1 MTDTPNREHADHPL
15 RVRDFFLGRQPVLDR
30 HQALFGYELLFR
42 STPLGQANIGE
53 GAGAGTPAA
62 GGPAPG
68 LSPGLNATAA
78 VIAHA
83 AQLGLARAIGD
94 ATCFLNVDAAVL
106 ASDIYAFLPRERTVL
121 EIAASVAPSDAVL
134 ARLAELAGH
143 GFQFALDGIGSDHE
157 SNSSGAGADDA
168 ARLERLLPL
177 ARFVKLDLRS
187 TSQPALAAQVARLH
201 GMHKTVVADKV
212 ETREEYEACL
222 ALGAD
227 YFQGYYFARPS
238 VLGGRKLSPSQMA
251 VLEMMKL
258 VTSDVDNAD
267 IERAVKRDV
276 TVAINL
282 LRLVN
287 TPAVGARQRI
297 DSVSQALLVLGR
309 RQLQRWLQIMLY
321 AEPGMQGHNQTPLL
335 MLATT
340 RGRLMELL
348 AQRLRPGQRYLG
360 EIAFTVGIM
369 SLMDVLFGIPMAD
382 IVEQIPV
389 SDEITSALLRRT
401 GFFGELLKLAEC
413 IEQPDTEEDGGV
425 LPTLRS
431 LSISGDDMIELE
443 MAAFQWSDSVVRY
456 AF

>member
-1 MTDTPNREHADHPL
+1 MTDTPSLDHADHPL

-30 HQALFGYELLFR
+30 QQALFGYELLFR
-42 STPLGQANIGE
+42 STPVGQANIGE
-53 GAGAGTPAA
+53 AASSGVAAAGAPA
-62 GGPAPG
+62 
-68 LSPGLNATAA
+68 PGLNATAS

-94 ATCFLNVDAAVL
+94 ATCFLNVDDAVL

-121 EIAASVAPSDAVL
+121 EIAASVTPDDAVL

-143 GFQFALDGIGSDHE
+143 GFQFALDGIGSGPA
-157 SNSSGAGADDA
+157 GAGADAA
-168 ARLERLLPL
+168 ARLQRLLPL
-177 ARFVKLDLRS
+177 ARFVKLDLRN
-187 TSQPALAAQVARLH
+187 TPRPALAEQVARLH
-201 GMHKTVVADKV
+201 GMRKTVVADKV
-212 ETREEYEACL
+212 ETREEYQACL
-222 ALGAD
+222 DLGAD

-238 VLGGRKLSPSQMA
+238 VLGGRKLSPSQIA

-276 TVAINL
+276 TVAMNL

-297 DSVSQALLVLGR
+297 DSLSQALLVLGR

-321 AEPGMQGHNQTPLL
+321 AEPGTRGHNQSPLL

-389 SDEITSALLRRT
+389 SDEITDALLRRT

-413 IEQPDTEEDGGV
+413 IEQPDSQEDDGV

-443 MAAFQWSDSVVRY
+443 MAAFQWSDSIVRY

>member
-1 MTDTPNREHADHPL
+1 MTDTQRQDQADHPL
-15 RVRDFFLGRQPVLDR
+15 RVRDFYLGRQPVLDR
-30 HQALFGYELLFR
+30 NQSLFGYELLFR
-42 STPLGQANIGE
+42 STPLGQADIGS
-53 GAGAGTPAA
+53 GTPAA
-62 GGPAPG
+62 PMPG
-68 LSPGLNATAA
+68 LSATAA

-94 ATCFLNVDAAVL
+94 AHCFLNVDTDVL
-106 ASDIYAFLPRERTVL
+106 GSDIYAFLPRERTVL
-121 EIAASVAPSDAVL
+121 ELAASVMPTEAVL

-143 GFQFALDGIGSDHE
+143 GFQFALDGIGSG
-157 SNSSGAGADDA
+157 SAGDT
-168 ARLERLLPL
+168 ARLQELLPL
-177 ARFVKLDLRS
+177 ARFVKLDLRQ
-187 TSQPALAAQVARLH
+187 TSQPALAALVARLH
-201 GMHKTVVADKV
+201 GMQKTVVANKV
-212 ETREEYEACL
+212 ETREEYQACL
-222 ALGAD
+222 DLGID

-251 VLEMMKL
+251 VLELMNL
-258 VTSDVDNAD
+258 ITSEVDNAD

-276 TVAINL
+276 TVAMNL

-297 DSVSQALLVLGR
+297 DSLSQALLVLGR

-321 AEPGMQGHNQTPLL
+321 AEPGTRGHNQTPLL

-348 AQRLRPGQRYLG
+348 AQRLRPGQRYLS

-389 SDEITSALLRRT
+389 SEEISTALLGRS

-413 IEQPDTEEDGGV
+413 IEQPDTQEEGA
-425 LPTLRS
+425 LPALRG
-431 LSISGDDMIELE
+431 LAMSGDDMVELE
-443 MAAFQWSDSVVRY
+443 MSAFQWSDSVVRY
-456 AF
+456 AI

>member
-1 MTDTPNREHADHPL
+1 MSEPHSQEHADHPL
-15 RVRDFFLGRQPVLDR
+15 RVRDFYLGRQPVLDR
-30 HQALFGYELLFR
+30 NQALFGYELLFR
-42 STPLGQANIGE
+42 STPLGQANIGQ
-53 GAGAGTPAA
+53 GVAATSPRAATAPA
-62 GGPAPG
+62 
-68 LSPGLNATAA
+68 PGLNATAA

-94 ATCFLNVDAAVL
+94 AHCFLNVDADVL
-106 ASDIYAFLPRERTVL
+106 GSDIYAFLPRERTVL
-121 EIAASVAPSDAVL
+121 ELAATVAPGDAVL
-134 ARLAELAGH
+134 SRMAELASH
-143 GFQFALDGIGSDHE
+143 GFQFALDGIGSSASADGPAAD
-157 SNSSGAGADDA
+157 NADDS
-168 ARLERLLPL
+168 ARLQKLLPL
-177 ARFVKLDLRS
+177 ARFVKVDLRS
-187 TSQPALAAQVARLH
+187 TPQTALAPLVARLH

-212 ETREEYEACL
+212 ETRDEYQACL
-222 ALGAD
+222 GLGVD

-238 VLGGRKLSPSQMA
+238 VLGGRKLSPSQEA
-251 VLEMMKL
+251 VLQLMKL

-276 TVAINL
+276 TVAMNL

-287 TPAVGARQRI
+287 TPAVGAGKRI
-297 DSVSQALLVLGR
+297 DSVSQALIVLGR

-321 AEPGMQGHNQTPLL
+321 AEPGTRGHNQTPLL

-348 AQRLRPGQRYLG
+348 AQRLRPGQRYLA

-389 SDEITSALLRRT
+389 SEEISNALLRRT

-413 IEQPDTEEDGGV
+413 IEQPDHHEDGA
-425 LPTLRS
+425 LPTLRE
-431 LSISGDDMIELE
+431 LAISGDDMVELE

-456 AF
+456 AI

>member
-1 MTDTPNREHADHPL
+1 MTDTPRQEHADHPL
-15 RVRDFFLGRQPVLDR
+15 RVRDFYLGRQPVLDR
-30 HQALFGYELLFR
+30 NQALFGYELLFR
-42 STPLGQANIGE
+42 STPLGQANIAQDMP
-53 GAGAGTPAA
+53 GASM
-62 GGPAPG
+62 PG
-68 LSPGLNATAA
+68 LSATAT

-94 ATCFLNVDAAVL
+94 AHCFLNVDTDVL
-106 ASDIYAFLPRERTVL
+106 GSDIYAFLPRERTVL
-121 EIAASVAPSDAVL
+121 ELAASVVPDEATL

-143 GFQFALDGIGSDHE
+143 GFHFALDGIGSG
-157 SNSSGAGADDA
+157 SAGDT
-168 ARLERLLPL
+168 ARLQKLLPL
-177 ARFVKLDLRS
+177 ARFVKLDLRH
-187 TSQPALAAQVARLH
+187 TSQPALAALVARLH

-212 ETREEYEACL
+212 ETREEYQACL
-222 ALGAD
+222 DLGID
-227 YFQGYYFARPS
+227 YFQGFYFARPS

-251 VLEMMKL
+251 VLELMKL
-258 VTSDVDNAD
+258 VSSDVDNAD

-276 TVAINL
+276 TVAMNL

-321 AEPGMQGHNQTPLL
+321 AEPGTRGHNQTPLL

-348 AQRLRPGQRYLG
+348 AQRLRPGQRYVS

-382 IVEQIPV
+382 IVEQIPI
-389 SDEITSALLRRT
+389 SDEIGNALLRRS

-413 IEQPDTEEDGGV
+413 IEQPDQQEEGA
-425 LPTLRS
+425 LPALRG
-431 LSISGDDMIELE
+431 LAMSGDDMVELE
-443 MAAFQWSDSVVRY
+443 MSAFQWSDSVVRY
-456 AF
+456 AI

>member
-1 MTDTPNREHADHPL
+1 MTDTHSQETADHPL
-15 RVRDFFLGRQPVLDR
+15 RVRDFYLGRQPVLDR
-30 HQALFGYELLFR
+30 NQALFGYELLFR
-42 STPLGQANIGE
+42 STPVGQANIGQ
-53 GAGAGTPAA
+53 GAPAA
-62 GGPAPG
+62 SAPG
-68 LSPGLNATAA
+68 FNATAA

-94 ATCFLNVDAAVL
+94 AHCFLNVDADVL
-106 ASDIYAFLPRERTVL
+106 GSDIFAFLPRERTVL
-121 EIAASVAPSDAVL
+121 EIAASVTPDDAVL

-143 GFQFALDGIGSDHE
+143 GFQFALDGIGS
-157 SNSSGAGADDA
+157 GAEREA
-168 ARLERLLPL
+168 ARLQKLLPL

-187 TSQPALAAQVARLH
+187 TPQPALTALVARLH

-212 ETREEYEACL
+212 ETRDEFQACMD
-222 ALGAD
+222 LGID

-238 VLGGRKLSPSQMA
+238 VLGGRKLSPSQTA
-251 VLEMMKL
+251 VLQLMKL

-276 TVAINL
+276 TVAMNL

-287 TPAVGARQRI
+287 TPAVGAGKRI

-321 AEPGMQGHNQTPLL
+321 AEPDTQGHNQTPLL

-348 AQRLRPGQRYLG
+348 AQRLRPGQRYLAD
-360 EIAFTVGIM
+360 IAFTVGIM

-382 IVEQIPV
+382 IVEQVPV
-389 SDEITSALLRRT
+389 SDEISNALLRRG

-413 IEQPDTEEDGGV
+413 IESPDSDDSQGDDV
-425 LPTLRS
+425 LPTLRE
-431 LSISGDDMIELE
+431 LAISGDDMVELE

-456 AF
+456 AI

>member
-1 MTDTPNREHADHPL
+1 MTDTPSQDQAEHPL
-15 RVRDFFLGRQPVLDR
+15 RVRDFYLGRQPVLDR
-30 HQALFGYELLFR
+30 NQALFGYELLFR
-42 STPLGQANIGE
+42 STPLGQANIG
-53 GAGAGTPAA
+53 AGTPAA
-62 GGPAPG
+62 PTPG
-68 LSPGLNATAA
+68 LSATAT

-94 ATCFLNVDAAVL
+94 AHCFLNVDADVL
-106 ASDIYAFLPRERTVL
+106 GSDIYAFLPRERTVL
-121 EIAASVAPSDAVL
+121 ELAPSVVPDDAVL
-134 ARLAELAGH
+134 ARMAELAGH
-143 GFQFALDGIGSDHE
+143 GFQFALDGVG
-157 SNSSGAGADDA
+157 GASANDA
-168 ARLERLLPL
+168 ERLQKLLPL
-177 ARFVKLDLRS
+177 ARFVKLDVRNNA
-187 TSQPALAAQVARLH
+187 QPALSGLVARLH
-201 GMHKTVVADKV
+201 GMNKTVVADKV
-212 ETREEYEACL
+212 ETRDEYQACMD
-222 ALGAD
+222 LGVD

-238 VLGGRKLSPSQMA
+238 VLGGRKLSPSQLA
-251 VLEMMKL
+251 VLELMNK

-276 TVAINL
+276 TVALNL

-297 DSVSQALLVLGR
+297 DSLSQALLVLGR

-321 AEPGMQGHNQTPLL
+321 AEPGTRGHNQTPLL

-348 AQRLRPGQRYLG
+348 AKRLRPGQRNLS

-369 SLMDVLFGIPMAD
+369 SLMDVLVGIPMAD

-389 SDEITSALLRRT
+389 SEEIANALLRRS

-413 IEQPDTEEDGGV
+413 IESPDSQDDSV
-425 LPTLRS
+425 LPSLRG
-431 LSISGDDMIELE
+431 LAISGDDMVELE

-456 AF
+456 AI